1 MNMKDLIKEEI
12 KNALISMDYYDE
24 KIDIILSTPKNKDFG
39 DLATNISFILAKK
52 LGLNPI
58 EIANDI
64 KKKMNKSDL
73 LNDISVI
80 NPGFINFFLNP
91 QYLNKKLKQVIS
103 KNKTYGSNKS
113 GKNKRVLIEFVSANP
128 TGPLTVGHGRGAI
141 LGDVIAN
148 ILTWNGYQVDRE
160 YYYNNAGRQMRI
172 LGESVQA
179 RYFEILG
186 QEFNFPEDGYH
197 GSYIKDIAKNLVDKK
212 NDAISKDTTIDV
224 FKKEAEN
231 FVFNQIKKTLATLK
245 INFNYFFNEKTLYK
259 NKKIDDVIKRLKKK
273 NLIYEK
279 DGAIWFNAIKAG
291 RESDRVLIKSTGEP
305 TYRLPDMAYHIT
317 KMERGYD
324 LCVDIFGADH
334 MDAYPDV
341 LAVLKELEYDDE
353 KIIVLI
359 HQFISIIKDGETVK
373 MSTRKGTFITLD
385 ELINEV
391 GIDVTRYFFI
401 MRNINSHLNFDLNIA
416 KEKSE
421 KNPVFYIQYAHA
433 RIMNI
438 KKNIDFNYKNA
449 NLDLLNNNEETKLIS
464 KILDFENLIYKSAEL
479 KEPQLLCNYLFDL
492 SSMFHKYYAK
502 NRIINENLELSK
514 ARIILIEAIRIT
526 INNGLDILGISS
538 PKKM

>member
-1 MNMKDLIKEEI
+1 MKDLIKEEI

-39 DLATNISFILAKK
+39 DLATNICFILAKK
-52 LGLNPI
+52 LSLNPI
-58 EIANDI
+58 KIANEI
-64 KKKMNKSDL
+64 KERMNKSDL

-91 QYLNKKLKQVIS
+91 QYLNKKLEQVIS
-103 KNKTYGSNKS
+103 KNKTYGCNKS

-148 ILTWNGYQVDRE
+148 ILIWNGYQVDRE

-186 QEFNFPEDGYH
+186 QEFNFPEDGYY

-212 NDAISKDTTIDV
+212 SDAVSQNSNIDV

-231 FVFNQIKKTLATLK
+231 FVFNQIKKTLKTLK
-245 INFNYFFNEKTLYK
+245 INFDSFFNEKTLYE

-341 LAVLKELEYDDE
+341 LSVLKELEYDDE

-373 MSTRKGTFITLD
+373 MSTRKGNFITLD

-401 MRNINSHLNFDLNIA
+401 MRNINSHLNFNLDIA

-421 KNPVFYIQYAHA
+421 KNPVFYLQYAHA

-438 KKNIDFNYKNA
+438 KKNVDFDYKNE

-492 SSMFHKYYAK
+492 SGMFHKYYAK

-538 PKKM
+538 PEKM

>member
-1 MNMKDLIKEEI
+1 MKDLIKEEI

>member
-1 MNMKDLIKEEI
+1 MKDLIKEEI

-39 DLATNISFILAKK
+39 DLATNICFILAKK
-52 LGLNPI
+52 LSLNPI
-58 EIANDI
+58 KIANEI
-64 KKKMNKSDL
+64 KERMNKSDL

-91 QYLNKKLKQVIS
+91 QYLNKKLEQVIS
-103 KNKTYGSNKS
+103 KNKTYGCNKS

-148 ILTWNGYQVDRE
+148 ILIWNGYQVDRE

-186 QEFNFPEDGYH
+186 QEFNFPEDGYY

-212 NDAISKDTTIDV
+212 SDAVSQNSNIDV

-231 FVFNQIKKTLATLK
+231 FVFNQIKKTLKTLK
-245 INFNYFFNEKTLYK
+245 INFDSFFNEKTLYE

-341 LAVLKELEYDDE
+341 LSVLKELEYDDE

-373 MSTRKGTFITLD
+373 MSTRKGNFITLD

-401 MRNINSHLNFDLNIA
+401 MRNINSHLNFNLDIA

-438 KKNIDFNYKNA
+438 KKNVDFDYKNA

-492 SSMFHKYYAK
+492 SGMFHKYYAK

-538 PKKM
+538 PEKM

>member
-1 MNMKDLIKEEI
+1 MKDLIKEEI

-39 DLATNISFILAKK
+39 DLATNICFILAKK
-52 LGLNPI
+52 LSLNPI

-64 KKKMNKSDL
+64 KEKMNKSDL

-91 QYLNKKLKQVIS
+91 QYLNKKLEQVIS
-103 KNKTYGSNKS
+103 KNKTYGCNKS

-186 QEFNFPEDGYH
+186 QEFNFPEDGYY

-212 NDAISKDTTIDV
+212 SDAVSQNSNIDV

-231 FVFNQIKKTLATLK
+231 FVFNQIKKTLKTLK
-245 INFNYFFNEKTLYK
+245 INFDSFFNEKTLYE

-373 MSTRKGTFITLD
+373 MSTRKGNFITLD

-401 MRNINSHLNFDLNIA
+401 MRNINSHLNFDLDIA

-438 KKNIDFNYKNA
+438 KKNVDFDYKNA

-492 SSMFHKYYAK
+492 SGMFHKYYAK

-538 PKKM
+538 PEKM